1 MIISNKLIDAKNLF
15 DLLSERKSQLVKD
28 IRRYLHADS
37 SVQVELKLS
46 RTFDGNLIVAY
57 RVTGLDEQSITSLLL
72 DTSDKSNSDI
82 IAYHSNS
89 VQFKHMKITAITFDD
104 LYNYNCI
111 DEANALYIATYVD
124 RSHPHFPELH
134 LLAACTSR
142 KELRSILSKAK
153 QMNKEITKDLSIDV
167 VKRNTVENRYLE
179 SLE

>member
-1 MIISNKLIDAKNLF
+1 MIISNKLINAKNLF

-28 IRRYLHADS
+28 IKRYLHADS
-37 SVQVELKLS
+37 SVQIDLKIS
-46 RTFDGNLIVAY
+46 ISNGNLIVAY

-124 RSHPHFPELH
+124 RSHPHFPELN